1 MWKLPEMQVA
11 LLGAVLSMR
20 EEWTKKR
27 RPSDRELVRRLQAQG
42 AFLRWKETTLLTELS
57 RAWRWFWS
65 EAGTIWFEQEQAR
78 WESEAVNLSSSN
90 PGVMVA
96 AADEED
102 V

>member
-27 RPSDRELVRRLQAQG
+27 RPSDRELVRRLQTQG
-42 AFLRWKETTLLTELS
+42 AFRRWKEDTLLVELS

-78 WESEAVNLSSSN
+78 RESEAVNLSSSN